1 MLDPTHPIAELLE
14 RDDRYP
20 FDAYVFVFEAL
31 RFAQEKLGMG
41 TEYLGE
47 SFEAEV
53 EAELNDELSDELN
66 DELNDEINDELNDA
80 LNDELEE
87 NDGQP
92 ERHVSGQELCEAMRQ
107 YAHEQYGYLA
117 KSVLNHWS
125 IYSTSD
131 FGEIVFNLI
140 DIKQMRKT
148 PNDHREDFDNVFDF
162 DEGFQHNFQFSMP
175 DSSEERRS

>member
-1 MLDPTHPIAELLE
+1 MLDPTHPIAELLA

-41 TEYLGE
+41 TEYLAEEYGPE
-47 SFEAEV
+47 LEDSF
-53 EAELNDELSDELN
+53 DEGA
-66 DELNDEINDELNDA
+66 DA
-80 LNDELEE
+80 LSHSFTGEVDEEGE
-87 NDGQP
+87 P

-107 YAHEQYGYLA
+107 YAHQQYGYLA
-117 KSVLNHWS
+117 KNVLNHWS

-140 DIKQMRKT
+140 EIEQMRKT
-148 PNDHREDFDNVFDF
+148 PHDHREDFDNVFDF
-162 DEGFQHNFQFSMP
+162 DEGFQHSFQFSLP
-175 DSSEERRS
+175 DSSEEHLS